1 MQKKN
6 DAHTSARLYLD
17 ESAMYTLQ
25 YILTAPIG
33 RLYTFC
39 LEEPVKRTL
48 YDLTVKWRRRYFSR
62 EFKSLQVL
70 EMGAILWALLCRF
83 LPAFYVIRA
92 DC

>member
-1 MQKKN
+1 MCLRRMCKKKN
-6 DAHTSARLYLD
+6 EAHTSARLYLD

-70 EMGAILWALLCRF
+70 EEMVHFMGTL
-83 LPAFYVIRA
+83 
-92 DC
+92 